1 MNLPEELRKLKR
13 SLERQL
19 ADNGSDIDRL
29 DQRRSELVEERRRL
43 IRGIE
48 GIRREISK
56 LEGDVN

>member
-1 MNLPEELRKLKR
+1 MNVPEELRKLKR

-19 ADNGSDIDRL
+19 AENSSDIDRL
-29 DQRRSELVEERRRL
+29 DQRRAELVEERRGL

-56 LEGDVN
+56 VEGD